1 MPLSRDRFLEII
13 KKQAEQ
19 VEPRY
24 KGWNDDVLYL
34 VAEIVALERKH
45 SRHRTTIEADIFDQI
60 NATAQLLIKN
70 TRERAE

>member
-1 MPLSRDRFLEII
+1 MPLSRDRVLEII

-24 KGWNDDVLYL
+24 KGWNDDILDL
-34 VAEIVALERKH
+34 VAQIVLLERQH
-45 SRHRTTIEADIFDQI
+45 SRNRTTIEADIFDQI

-70 TRERAE
+70 TQERAE